1 MPPSGGL
8 HQLVYEPSKLAGPSA
23 EVGRLRAD
31 EVADAFQGHG
41 GKGSGT
47 SQRLVLRRQE
57 RHGHQAVAQLA
68 HLVEHQALADHL
80 HLRERLVSA
89 RHRRRAVDRHG
100 DQRLGAQL
108 VPGFLSHP
116 GPEASPATPRV
127 RHQQDALRVVTRL
140 QLPPDCILPL
150 VPHGR
155 PDDSSRLKP
164 RGKHVKLRMQLR
176 KEKIGPE
183 LRLIRHWFR
192 SLGGSA
198 DLHFAFPGRAD
209 VAFELLEVVLEAL
222 PRPPLAGV
230 RRGGHWAN
238 SKGAPRGSPLCY
250 GAPSENSTGACRGG
264 SHRSPPAARCTR
276 GRRSPSERTSRA
288 LSAAQNG
295 GKKGEE
301 TAELQSRYLRM
312 AWAFKRSLTAP
323 CANWAD
329 QNPTIQ

>member
-1 MPPSGGL
+1 MREEPLPVRSGGALPPPERFMRLQRSRSLQQSRQSVRIVTIGIRVRRLLVPKLHRERRHMPPSGGL

-164 RGKHVKLRMQLR
+164 RGKHVKLRMQV
-176 KEKIGPE
+176 PD
-183 LRLIRHWFR
+183 RHF
-192 SLGGSA
+192 L
-198 DLHFAFPGRAD
+198 
-209 VAFELLEVVLEAL
+209 
-222 PRPPLAGV
+222 
-230 RRGGHWAN
+230 
-238 SKGAPRGSPLCY
+238 
-250 GAPSENSTGACRGG
+250 
-264 SHRSPPAARCTR
+264 
-276 GRRSPSERTSRA
+276 
-288 LSAAQNG
+288 
-295 GKKGEE
+295 
-301 TAELQSRYLRM
+301 
-312 AWAFKRSLTAP
+312 
-323 CANWAD
+323 
-329 QNPTIQ
+329 